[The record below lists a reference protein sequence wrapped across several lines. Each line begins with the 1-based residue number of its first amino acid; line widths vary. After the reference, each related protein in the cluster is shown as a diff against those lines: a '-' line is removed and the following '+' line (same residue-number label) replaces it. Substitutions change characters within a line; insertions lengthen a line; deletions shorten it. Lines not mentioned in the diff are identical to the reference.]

1 MRKFLIVLLGLAV
14 LLVIVDR
21 AGVFIAEREI
31 GTRVQSAYHLPA
43 RPHVTIQGI
52 PFLTQLIS
60 GHYQQIDVSIAS
72 APADGVQL
80 HDINAKFT
88 GVKASL
94 SLLLGQD
101 SGSVTASQAT
111 ATALLPF
118 SEVQKRLPQ
127 GIKIG
132 PDGSSLSVAGTGVYS
147 ALRGTVRLAVSRT
160 GITVTPKH
168 VTLAGISSIAGIS
181 TATLVSRLTFTIPV
195 SGLPLHLSLTGV
207 HVTKSGVMVDAGG
220 HNVQFANA

>member
-31 GTRVQSAYHLPA
+31 GTRVQSAYNLPN

-52 PFLTQLIS
+52 PFLTQVAS
-60 GHYQQIDVSIAS
+60 GHYQEIDVSIAS
-72 APADGVQL
+72 ASAGGVTL
-80 HDINAKFT
+80 HDVSAKFT

-101 SGSVTASQAT
+101 SGSVTATNAT
-111 ATALLPF
+111 GTAVIPF
-118 SEVQKRLPQ
+118 SQVERRLPQ
-127 GIKIG
+127 GIRIG
-132 PDGSSLSVAGTGVYS
+132 PDGSSLRVSGTGVYS
-147 ALRGTVRLAVSRT
+147 ALRGTVRLAVSRS
-160 GITVTPKH
+160 GITVTPQKAS
-168 VTLAGISSIAGIS
+168 LAGIGVAGL
-181 TATLVSRLTFTIPV
+181 TGLASRLTFTLPV

-207 HVTKSGVMVDAGG
+207 HVTQGGVLVDVSG
-220 HNVQFANA
+220 HNVRFASA